1 MKATQKHRSTS
12 WIWVTVAV
20 SLVALASVLS
30 HRTRAADLPFVEDFD
45 SRSAGVLHNQN
56 QWQSRRQNDAQVQTS
71 ITFDGSKAGMLSTNA
86 TVRRDF
92 GDTDATNVWVDF
104 YARVPHPTN
113 SAPPVISSN
122 AVAAFYIAGDGS
134 IRAISNDTWIITT
147 GTTIPSNTWYRF
159 TVNLDYGTS
168 NWSIYAVD
176 GTPNK
181 LATPVVTNLKFQS
194 TATNTY
200 FHRFRIKN

>member
-1 MKATQKHRSTS
+1 MKSRQRQRESA
-12 WIWVTVAV
+12 WAWGVTALAGVA
-20 SLVALASVLS
+20 LVAGLS
-30 HRTRAADLPFVEDFD
+30 RRTGAADLPFVEDFD
-45 SRSAGVLHNQN
+45 SRSTGVLHSQN
-56 QWQSRRQNDAQVQTS
+56 QWEAHRQNDAQVQNS
-71 ITFDGSKAGMLSTNA
+71 VAFDGDKAAMVATNA
-86 TVRRDF
+86 TAWRDF
-92 GDTDATNVWVDF
+92 GDTDATNVWIDF

-113 SAPPVISSN
+113 STPPVIGEN
-122 AVAAFYIAGDGS
+122 AVAAFYVAGDGS
-134 IRAISNDTWIITT
+134 IRAMSNDTWITT
-147 GTTIPSNTWYRF
+147 GTVIPSNTWYRF